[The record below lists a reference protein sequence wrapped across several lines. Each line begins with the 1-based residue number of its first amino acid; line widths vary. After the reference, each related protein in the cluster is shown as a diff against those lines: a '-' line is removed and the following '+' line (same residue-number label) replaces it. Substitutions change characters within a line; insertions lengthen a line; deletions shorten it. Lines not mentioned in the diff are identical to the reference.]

1 MLRALLQYFLI
12 GGLLFAGKSAYDR
25 GRAEGPELTLRVAS
39 DASDAELARA
49 ADEAILLNE
58 ARRYGWDR
66 RDPVVFS
73 HLVRNMRFIEPD
85 SSAGDAALYR
95 RALEMGMH
103 EHDPIVRARLL
114 YRAREALGY
123 IPEDEMPTR
132 DELEAQIEAHPERFE
147 REGRARYNHVFLS
160 RSKRG
165 ESLAADASA
174 MRETLDELGEM
185 PPTGL
190 GDPLP
195 GLRAEQVATSSKVK
209 SEYGA
214 EVAAVVEEAVLGTW
228 RGPASSVYGLHFIRV
243 VSTEPRRVPPLEVI
257 SAEVRADRLRELRK
271 ELAKERMDALR
282 DAYTVHVERLP

>member
-1 MLRALLQYFLI
+1 MPRGRPRQFDEDAALSAALLQFWEK
-12 GGLLFAGKSAYDR
+12 GLAATSLD
-25 GRAEGPELTLRVAS
+25 ELE
-39 DASDAELARA
+39 DAMGM
-49 ADEAILLNE
+49 
-58 ARRYGWDR
+58 RRPSIYGA
-66 RDPVVFS
+66 F
-73 HLVRNMRFIEPD
+73 
-85 SSAGDAALYR
+85 GDKEALYR

-123 IPEDEMPTR
+123 IPEDELPTR
-132 DELEAQIEAHPERFE
+132 DELAAHIEAHPERFE

-165 ESLAADASA
+165 ESIAADASA
-174 MRETLDELGEM
+174 MRETLDALGEM
-185 PPTGL
+185 PPKGL

-214 EVAAVVEEAVLGTW
+214 EVAAVVEEAVVGAW

-243 VSTEPRRVPPLEVI
+243 VSTEPRRVPPG
-257 SAEVRADRLRELRK
+257 
-271 ELAKERMDALR
+271 
-282 DAYTVHVERLP
+282 